1 MKGSSLTKKA
11 YSFKDVRTYLST
23 KPEIISMGLLQ
34 DVLIIQFKPNFIETF
49 SLDPDSMK
57 I

>member
-11 YSFKDVRTYLST
+11 YSFKDVRTYLNT
-23 KPEIISMGLLQ
+23 KPEITSMGLLQ
-34 DVLIIQFKPNFIETF
+34 DLLVIQFKPNLIETF
-49 SLDPDSMK
+49 SLEPNSMT